1 MLKKVGNPNLWVQFE
16 QKVPC
21 SSYLFHKIISVHKEI
36 INMLKFYCS
45 FVFPMALD
53 NISKRNCTRV
63 HHEPC
68 NFYNRAKN
76 AIYWIYT
83 VSSSIRWPIS
93 KTNTH
98 STFFEQLVSG
108 NKAQLQLMNCSSY
121 TFRKKG
127 WGSSEGRSCLLFFF
141 VCLFFNNLL
150 LFLFCKDIPW
160 SLQHI
165 TLVLFC

>member
-1 MLKKVGNPNLWVQFE
+1 MWAILMLYKSPA
-16 QKVPC
+16 VP
-21 SSYLFHKIISVHKEI
+21 IS
-36 INMLKFYCS
+36 NF

-53 NISKRNCTRV
+53 NISKSNCTRV

-68 NFYNRAKN
+68 NFYNCAKN
-76 AIYWIYT
+76 VIYWIYT
-83 VSSSIRWPIS
+83 ANSSIRWPIS

-98 STFFEQLVSG
+98 STFFEQLVPG

-127 WGSSEGRSCLLFFF
+127 WGSSEGRSCLPFFLF
-141 VCLFFNNLL
+141 VC
-150 LFLFCKDIPW
+150 FLIICYCFCFRKDIPW